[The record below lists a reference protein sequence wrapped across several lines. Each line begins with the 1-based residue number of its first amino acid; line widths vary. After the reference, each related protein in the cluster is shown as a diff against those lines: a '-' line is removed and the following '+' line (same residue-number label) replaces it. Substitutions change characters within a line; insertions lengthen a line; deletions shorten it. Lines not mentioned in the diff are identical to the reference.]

1 MTETVSAA
9 CQATFERE
17 RADARRTVARD
28 ADAVRTQV
36 VRMYA
41 RLEHEQV
48 AVIASTK
55 LTLAC
60 ERGCNYCCHQ
70 RVEIRPYEAFVL
82 AEHIRTRMTAAQ
94 QADVVIRL
102 SSNRARIAPLNALQH
117 TQAGIACA
125 LLVDGECSV
134 YEARPAACRKYYSL
148 SVETCRDAFEHPT
161 EPLTGPLEDDNLR
174 LAGNAVAL
182 GYARGIEESGRDA
195 DRYELHGALL
205 EALENPKSSKRY
217 RAGKKAFVS
226 T

>member
-1 MTETVSAA
+1 MTETIPAA
-9 CQATFERE
+9 LQVTFERE

-28 ADAVRTQV
+28 ADAVRAQV
-36 VRMYA
+36 VRMYS
-41 RLEHEQV
+41 RLDHEQV

-82 AEHIRTRMTAAQ
+82 AEHVRTRMTAQ
-94 QADVVIRL
+94 RADVVIRL
-102 SSNRARIAPLNALQH
+102 AANRARIAPLTPLQH

-125 LLVDGECSV
+125 LLVDGACSV

-148 SVETCRDAFEHPT
+148 SVETCRNAFEHPT

-182 GYARGIEESGRDA
+182 GYARGVAESGRDA
-195 DRYELHGALL
+195 DRYELHAALL

>member
-1 MTETVSAA
+1 MTETIPAA
-9 CQATFERE
+9 LQATFERE

-28 ADAVRTQV
+28 ADAVRAQV
-36 VRMYA
+36 VRMYS
-41 RLEHEQV
+41 RLEREQV

-82 AEHIRTRMTAAQ
+82 AEHIRARMTAQ

-102 SSNRARIAPLNALQH
+102 AANRARIAPLTPLQH

-125 LLVDGECSV
+125 LLVDGACSV

-148 SVETCRDAFEHPT
+148 SVETCRNAFEHPA

-182 GYARGIEESGRDA
+182 GYAREVEESGRDA

>member
-1 MTETVSAA
+1 MTETIPAA
-9 CQATFERE
+9 LQATFERE

-28 ADAVRTQV
+28 ADAVRAQV
-36 VRMYA
+36 VRMYS
-41 RLEHEQV
+41 RLEREQV

-82 AEHIRTRMTAAQ
+82 AEHIRARMTAQ
-94 QADVVIRL
+94 RADVVMRL
-102 SSNRARIAPLNALQH
+102 AANRARIAPLNALQH

-125 LLVDGECSV
+125 LLVDGACSV

-148 SVETCRDAFEHPT
+148 SVETCRDAFLHPT
-161 EPLTGPLEDDNLR
+161 EPLSGPLEDDDLR

-195 DRYELHGALL
+195 DRYELHAALL
-205 EALENPKSSKRY
+205 DALENPKSSKRY